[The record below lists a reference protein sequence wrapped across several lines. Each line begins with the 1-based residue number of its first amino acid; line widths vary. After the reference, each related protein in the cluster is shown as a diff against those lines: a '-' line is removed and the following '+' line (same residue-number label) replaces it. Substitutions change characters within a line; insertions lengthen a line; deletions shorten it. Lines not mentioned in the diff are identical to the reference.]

1 MPVKFDDI
9 SKTATSLLND
19 DYQTNGYQMKSKQK
33 TSWDGAVLT
42 TTVDLFGKDSVQTP
56 AKLSWKFPKPLGI
69 AGFSVEKLELDKAG
83 KFKLETSMDKALH
96 TVPDLKIEAK
106 SDLVDASKIVAGCTY
121 TGIKDTQIIFETK
134 ATNPQD
140 FVLDVTRTQGPATSG
155 AKFIGVAKPDVG
167 VRVASF
173 PVFGSLTAKQA
184 LSVFNVTGHYQ
195 AQDNLKF
202 AAAYE
207 HGGKKSGTAS
217 VGVAFTLVKGTNL
230 KAKVEQDTAVSVTV
244 KHEISK
250 GFSFLAGGKVAA
262 DRSYTYGLQLSI
274 E

>member
-9 SKTATSLLND
+9 PKTATSLLND
-19 DYQTNGYQMKSKQK
+19 DYQTNGYQLKAKQK
-33 TSWDGAVLT
+33 TSWDSAVLT
-42 TTVDLFGKDSVQTP
+42 TTVDLFGKDDVKTP
-56 AKLSWKFPKPLGI
+56 GKLSWKFPKPLGL
-69 AGFSVEKLELDKAG
+69 AGFSIDKLELDKSG

-106 SDLVDASKIVAGCTY
+106 SNLVDASKIVAGCTY

-134 ATNPQD
+134 PTNPQD
-140 FVLDVTRTQGPATSG
+140 FVLDVTHTHGPATVG
-155 AKFIGVAKPDVG
+155 AKFTGVGTPDVG
-167 VRVASF
+167 VRVALF

-184 LSVFNVTGHYQ
+184 LSVFNVAGHYQ

-217 VGVAFTLVKGTNL
+217 VGVAFTPVKGTNF
-230 KAKVEQDTAVSVTV
+230 KAKVEQDTAVSITV
-244 KHEISK
+244 KHDISK
-250 GFSFLAGGKVAA
+250 GFSFIAGGRVAA
-262 DRSYTYGLQLSI
+262 DRSFTYGLQLSI